1 GHDQCAE
8 GAGDGRRP
16 ESVEFCDEKED
27 SMRRDFTINGL
38 FLDPIDNKIIDY
50 VHGQEDIQ
58 KRLLRTIGDA
68 NERFA
73 EDHLRMM
80 RAIRFAAQ
88 LDFTIE
94 ETTWETIVALSK
106 NIVKIS
112 KERIREEFCNMLLS
126 KNPARAI
133 FLLQKS
139 GLLHYIF
146 PKIQDL
152 PYFQHALNMLEKGA
166 PFSHFED
173 ALCVF
178 LYPVYKTFTKTKP
191 KQPHQ
196 LYETNISTLSHWFPN
211 LCWAKKTVDKI
222 HSFMQYFTNFSYI
235 TSMNEAEIK
244 RLIRLPY
251 FTSFLNIYYLKSQE
265 IIHDFTFYNFWHQKF
280 SIYTEQDLWPVP
292 LITGQDLVEL
302 GFQPSPI
309 FKIILDHI
317 ETEQLL
323 LHIHT
328 KQDAIEFIHSKK
340 ALFCERERIANS
352 RK

>member
-1 GHDQCAE
+1 MPNSSCLKEKAIRIVQQLRDNGYTAYFCGGCVRDSILQKTPKDYDIVTNAHTQDVQKIFHRTIPVGASFGIVRVLE
-8 GAGDGRRP
+8 GKDEFEVATFRKDGKYIDGRRP

-146 PKIQDL
+146 PKI
-152 PYFQHALNMLEKGA
+152 
-166 PFSHFED
+166 
-173 ALCVF
+173 
-178 LYPVYKTFTKTKP
+178 
-191 KQPHQ
+191 
-196 LYETNISTLSHWFPN
+196 
-211 LCWAKKTVDKI
+211 
-222 HSFMQYFTNFSYI
+222 
-235 TSMNEAEIK
+235 
-244 RLIRLPY
+244 
-251 FTSFLNIYYLKSQE
+251 
-265 IIHDFTFYNFWHQKF
+265 
-280 SIYTEQDLWPVP
+280 
-292 LITGQDLVEL
+292 
-302 GFQPSPI
+302 
-309 FKIILDHI
+309 
-317 ETEQLL
+317 
-323 LHIHT
+323 
-328 KQDAIEFIHSKK
+328 
-340 ALFCERERIANS
+340 
-352 RK
+352 